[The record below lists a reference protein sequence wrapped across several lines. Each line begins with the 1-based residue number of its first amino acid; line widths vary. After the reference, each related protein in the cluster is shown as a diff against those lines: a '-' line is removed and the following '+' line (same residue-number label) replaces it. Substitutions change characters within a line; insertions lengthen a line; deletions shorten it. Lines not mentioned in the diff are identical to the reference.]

1 MSAAQG
7 PYTLDPAAGPMPVA
21 GPGPATGPRCLRAVR
36 VPGWSLSADERRQ
49 LGLGP
54 GDTPPRIDL
63 WLDTAGHFSR
73 LEAHDPRRA
82 DTATDTPL
90 PGAVL
95 LPPLVE
101 AHAHLD
107 KAYTVHRAPPTGPGL
122 LAAIEA
128 TQADSARW
136 SADDLARRARRALH
150 EAWAS
155 GCGLL
160 RTHLNW
166 NGPERPLAWDVIGE
180 AARDWAPA
188 LRVERVNISPLT
200 LFDDAATAASIARQV
215 AASPGGVLG
224 AFVHSHQRSPQ
235 ALRRLFRLAA
245 EHGLRIDLHAD
256 EELAPQADGV
266 ALAAALTQEF
276 GLHGRVACS
285 HACALAVQDA
295 ETAARTLDA
304 VAAAGLTLITLPTTN
319 LLLQDA
325 QTGRTPRL
333 RGLTLVQEARARGIA
348 VAVGSDN
355 VQDAFCPQGRH
366 DPLAAFGLAVLVG
379 QLPSPLD
386 DASRIACDAAALGA
400 GVPWSGWTG
409 APADALLLAPAW
421 APAREM
427 SDDGTP
433 TADPGLAFPSDRGA
447 RRRLQAGAWV
457 AETDGPR

>member
-1 MSAAQG
+1 MSAAHG
-7 PYTLDPAAGPMPVA
+7 PYAPDPAAAPPAARVA
-21 GPGPATGPRCLRAVR
+21 TPGGLRCLRAVR

-49 LGLGP
+49 LGLMA
-54 GDTPPRIDL
+54 DAAPPLIDL
-63 WLDTAGHFSR
+63 WLDAAGRFSH
-73 LEAHDPRRA
+73 LDVHDARRPDA
-82 DTATDTPL
+82 ATDTPL

-107 KAYTVHRAPPTGPGL
+107 KAYTVHRAPPTAPGL

-136 SADDLARRARRALH
+136 SADDLATRASRALH
-150 EAWAS
+150 EAWTS

-180 AARDWAPA
+180 VAGAWAPA

-235 ALRRLFRLAA
+235 ALRRLFQLAA

-256 EELAPQADGV
+256 EELVPQADGV

-285 HACALAVQDA
+285 HACALSVQDA
-295 ETAARTLDA
+295 DTAARTLDA
-304 VAAAGLTLITLPTTN
+304 VATAGLTLITLPTTN

-325 QTGRTPRL
+325 RTGRTPRL

-379 QLPSPLD
+379 QLPAPLD
-386 DASRIACDAAALGA
+386 EASRIACDASALGA
-400 GVPWSGWTG
+400 GAPWSGWSG

-421 APAREM
+421 PAA
-427 SDDGTP
+427 
-433 TADPGLAFPSDRGA
+433 ADTGPLAVDQGLAFPSDRGA
-447 RRRLQAGAWV
+447 RRRLQAGAWL
-457 AETDGPR
+457 T